1 MFTAS
6 MTAGAVVPS
15 VPVPVPAASH
25 SHIHHQATPPSSSL
39 TSTAHLNP
47 CETGPEAST
56 GSSPLITRAVV
67 ANDTDVSNGFV
78 KDGKTLPYVFEAND
92 AGESASK
99 ASSKK
104 SFNKTNF
111 GHFKSRL
118 PETIIQNSPDLRHLQ
133 PEICL
138 CDHHE
143 ATPGDS
149 HRSET
154 LLMQGVRKTIHTE
167 GKPQGESISFL
178 VPSGT
183 QEVVL
188 VL

>member
-6 MTAGAVVPS
+6 MPAGAVPVPS

-47 CETGPEAST
+47 SEAGPE

-99 ASSKK
+99 ASSKT
-104 SFNKTNF
+104 S
-111 GHFKSRL
+111 S
-118 PETIIQNSPDLRHLQ
+118 TIL
-133 PEICL
+133 
-138 CDHHE
+138 
-143 ATPGDS
+143 
-149 HRSET
+149 
-154 LLMQGVRKTIHTE
+154 
-167 GKPQGESISFL
+167 
-178 VPSGT
+178 
-183 QEVVL
+183 
-188 VL
+188 

>member
-1 MFTAS
+1 MP
-6 MTAGAVVPS
+6 AGAVVPS

-47 CETGPEAST
+47 SEAGPEAST

-99 ASSKK
+99 ASSKTSSTILILVILNSGFRK
-104 SFNKTNF
+104 RSSKI
-111 GHFKSRL
+111 L
-118 PETIIQNSPDLRHLQ
+118 PICAICNRKFVCVTTMKRHLVTHTGQ
-133 PEICL
+133 KPFSCRECGKQYTQKGNLRVSQYIF
-138 CDHHE
+138 
-143 ATPGDS
+143 S
-149 HRSET
+149 NFRNSRS
-154 LLMQGVRKTIHTE
+154 R
-167 GKPQGESISFL
+167 
-178 VPSGT
+178 SG
-183 QEVVL
+183 L
-188 VL
+188 

>member
-6 MTAGAVVPS
+6 MPAGAVVPS

-47 CETGPEAST
+47 SEAGPEASA

-99 ASSKK
+99 ASSKT
-104 SFNKTNF
+104 SSTCTNF
-111 GHFKSRL
+111 GHFKFRL

-133 PEICL
+133 P
-138 CDHHE
+138 
-143 ATPGDS
+143 
-149 HRSET
+149 
-154 LLMQGVRKTIHTE
+154 
-167 GKPQGESISFL
+167 
-178 VPSGT
+178 
-183 QEVVL
+183 
-188 VL
+188 

>member
-6 MTAGAVVPS
+6 MPAGAVVPAS

-47 CETGPEAST
+47 SEAGPEASA

-99 ASSKK
+99 ASSKT
-104 SFNKTNF
+104 SSTCTNF
-111 GHFKSRL
+111 GHFKFRL

-133 PEICL
+133 P
-138 CDHHE
+138 
-143 ATPGDS
+143 
-149 HRSET
+149 
-154 LLMQGVRKTIHTE
+154 
-167 GKPQGESISFL
+167 
-178 VPSGT
+178 
-183 QEVVL
+183 
-188 VL
+188 